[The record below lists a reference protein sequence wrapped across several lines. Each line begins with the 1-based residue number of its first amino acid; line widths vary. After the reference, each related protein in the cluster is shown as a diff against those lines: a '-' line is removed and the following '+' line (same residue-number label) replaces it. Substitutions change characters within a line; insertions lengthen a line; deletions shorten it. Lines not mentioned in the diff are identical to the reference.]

1 MSITTLPTRIC
12 LVGAVGQDA
21 DTLQAAE
28 SFGLPIVTSETG
40 LDIIGES
47 DWRTFYVLDDFEGAS
62 FEAIHKQKEW
72 WVLVTRT
79 NNKPGGTRRA
89 RSLLNLDKTG
99 GHQSVTCGQ
108 LSAPSPFFFCQPT
121 FCPVKSHYHRH
132 HYHAEPQQN
141 EFEIE
146 THARV
151 YCLLSN
157 FPLKIPPIPRLTASA
172 MRQIYQSSSF
182 RFYTLSIMNK
192 HFINTGCFPATHF
205 SICLC
210 L

>member
-28 SFGLPIVTSETG
+28 SFGLPIVTSDTG
-40 LDIIGES
+40 LDIIGDS

-72 WVLVTRT
+72 WVLVIGT

-108 LSAPSPFFFCQPT
+108 LSAPFSLFF
-121 FCPVKSHYHRH
+121 
-132 HYHAEPQQN
+132 
-141 EFEIE
+141 
-146 THARV
+146 
-151 YCLLSN
+151 LS
-157 FPLKIPPIPRLTASA
+157 
-172 MRQIYQSSSF
+172 
-182 RFYTLSIMNK
+182 
-192 HFINTGCFPATHF
+192 THF
-205 SICLC
+205 LPSQEPLSSPSLSCWAAAKWVWNRDTRTGILPP
-210 L
+210 LQFPP